1 VNVAAAVVN
10 VAANLF
16 FLNVAGWGVV
26 GLALGHATSYVFSSA
41 VCLILL
47 RRRLRGIEAASIVA
61 TLSRVLPAGALSALA
76 AFGVAELFEQTLG
89 VATLPLQIVQVG
101 AAVLTGLLVFA
112 ASAFIFGIQEVDE
125 VRGAVLRRFRR

>member
-1 VNVAAAVVN
+1 
-10 VAANLF
+10 
-16 FLNVAGWGVV
+16 VV
-26 GLALGHATSYVFSSA
+26 GLALGHATSYMFSSA

-76 AFGVAELFEQTLG
+76 AFGVAELLEHTLG

-101 AAVLTGLLVFA
+101 PPFSPAACLRGL
-112 ASAFIFGIQEVDE
+112 GIY
-125 VRGAVLRRFRR
+125 LRHPGGR